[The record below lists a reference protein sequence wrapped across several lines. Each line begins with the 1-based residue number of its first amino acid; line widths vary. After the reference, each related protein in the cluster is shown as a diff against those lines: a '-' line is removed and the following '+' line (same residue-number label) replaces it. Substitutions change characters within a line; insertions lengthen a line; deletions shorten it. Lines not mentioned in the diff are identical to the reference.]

1 VQAEG
6 HFSGGSVTVRALP
19 LEVLGP
25 DNMHTWPLRRL
36 EGLVS
41 PQELEEHVGR
51 ELSKVCCTAAAVVAA
66 DAASGFLRRWPY
78 FWQCMP
84 PKVGDLP
91 PA

>member
-1 VQAEG
+1 VEHFSVPQIVQAEG

-41 PQELEEHVGR
+41 PQELEEHVCR
-51 ELSKVCCTAAAVVAA
+51 ELAKVRCAAAAA
-66 DAASGFLRRWPY
+66 AAAALHRLMRQP
-78 FWQCMP
+78 
-84 PKVGDLP
+84 
-91 PA
+91 

>member
-1 VQAEG
+1 VERFSVPQIVQTEG

-51 ELSKVCCTAAAVVAA
+51 ELSKVRAAAAA
-66 DAASGFLRRWPY
+66 AAGAASLHCLMHP
-78 FWQCMP
+78 
-84 PKVGDLP
+84 LLS
-91 PA
+91 